1 MDTQPLS
8 MREFSG
14 YGYGTNEHA
23 RRRNETEADLQTSL
37 CQWNFP
43 VLTLQETAH
52 YNASLWVVEL
62 LFSHEYLISV

>member
-1 MDTQPLS
+1 MICNLIWILPNKIHTYIQPLS

-23 RRRNETEADLQTSL
+23 RRRNETEVDLQTSL

-52 YNASLWVVEL
+52 YNASL
-62 LFSHEYLISV
+62 

>member
-37 CQWNFP
+37 CQCNFP

-52 YNASLWVVEL
+52 YNASL
-62 LFSHEYLISV
+62 